1 MQIAWEERMTLQTG
15 SLRAITA
22 TVAATLL
29 LATSTAAMANDYPTE
44 TRVDYVLGCMAA
56 NGQDYL
62 TMQKCSC
69 SIDAI
74 AEAMPYE
81 DYERVETIVRMRDR
95 RGELG
100 VLFRTSRMLEDD
112 MQEFTRAQVQA
123 DLQCF

>member
-1 MQIAWEERMTLQTG
+1 MKPRDWKQVLLSPILAL
-15 SLRAITA
+15 
-22 TVAATLL
+22 ATLG
-29 LATSTAAMANDYPTE
+29 AAMSGAAANDYPTE

-62 TMQKCSC
+62 TMQKCAC
-69 SIDAI
+69 SIDTI
-74 AEAMPYE
+74 AAAMPYE
-81 DYERVETIVRMRDR
+81 TYERVETIIRMRER

-112 MQEFTRAQVQA
+112 VQSFKQAQVEA